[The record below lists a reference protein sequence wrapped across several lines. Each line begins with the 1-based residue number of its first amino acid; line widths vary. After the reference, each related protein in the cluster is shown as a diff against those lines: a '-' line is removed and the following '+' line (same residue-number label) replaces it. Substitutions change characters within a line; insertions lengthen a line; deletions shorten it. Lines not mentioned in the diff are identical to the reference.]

1 MTLKQ
6 KQAAAPQFNLAK
18 YLAGHHHP
26 MAVDNISTLAVSLIA
41 CAAALAAFV
50 WQLLRR
56 KNKKSNQPQASVMRR
71 NDAGHPLPNEH
82 PAEGAVKKPKDVYDF
97 DSVGVKR
104 PTMLAVTTK
113 QEEPSA
119 SELFIQ
125 RAFKIDRGFWREIE
139 VSQNQMRGLDCLF
152 AEANKLAWVP
162 GSAFERHIY
171 SVSFAPALEAALQEG
186 IFRTDCSAGVVTHVS
201 AIDETGEALGDPMKM
216 SLAASKLG
224 LVAALWSAFNPKG
237 MPHELRAE
245 LDKENAEVAKRLSDL
260 PQHVAYETVASW
272 TMRYASL
279 SAVVAAVKSG
289 VTAEQVPEYLKEIDS
304 ISKDMHEQADRIDE
318 AIEQRA
324 ANVFNLEDAD
334 DALIHAIAYMYV
346 RDLTVRFMRICSL
359 LRVSIGDSFEEEVRC
374 ANAVAGDVN
383 QFTDVRSLIA
393 AAQKVA
399 HDKLD
404 PSRMRTA
411 GEHEIS
417 RATAISKHAQELT
430 EIHDG
435 FLADLQKEARKV
447 QDDIDQALLRQA
459 RLHRYAVRVSDEGLV
474 EKFFVLNA

>member
-1 MTLKQ
+1 MQQELSGV
-6 KQAAAPQFNLAK
+6 FL
-18 YLAGHHHP
+18 LL
-26 MAVDNISTLAVSLIA
+26 MVV
-41 CAAALAAFV
+41 ALVALGFI
-50 WQLLRR
+50 LRR
-56 KNKKSNQPQASVMRR
+56 LSKEGGGKSTAKTKHIQSGRPV
-71 NDAGHPLPNEH
+71 PNEN
-82 PAEGAVKKPKDVYDF
+82 PARGAVKKPPEVQEF
-97 DSVGVKR
+97 DAVNVHR
-104 PTMLAVTTK
+104 PTMLALTTVR
-113 QEEPSA
+113 ENAVSPEV
-119 SELFIQ
+119 FIQ
-125 RAFKIDRGFWREIE
+125 RAFKIDREHWMEIE
-139 VSQNQMRGLDCLF
+139 STEETRRKLDVLF
-152 AEANKLAWVP
+152 AHVC
-162 GSAFERHIY
+162 HIY
-171 SVSFAPALEAALQEG
+171 SVSFAPAHEAALQEG

>member
-1 MTLKQ
+1 M
-6 KQAAAPQFNLAK
+6 
-18 YLAGHHHP
+18 
-26 MAVDNISTLAVSLIA
+26 VV
-41 CAAALAAFV
+41 ALVVLGFV
-50 WQLLRR
+50 LRR
-56 KNKKSNQPQASVMRR
+56 LSKEGGGKPTAKTKHIQSGRPV
-71 NDAGHPLPNEH
+71 PNEN
-82 PAEGAVKKPKDVYDF
+82 PARGAVKKPQEVQEF
-97 DSVGVKR
+97 DAVNVRR
-104 PTMLAVTTK
+104 PTMLALTTVR
-113 QEEPSA
+113 EDAVSPEV
-119 SELFIQ
+119 FIQ
-125 RAFKIDRGFWREIE
+125 RAFKIDREHWMEIE
-139 VSQNQMRGLDCLF
+139 STDETRRSLEALF
-152 AEANKLAWVP
+152 SHVCQLAWVP

-171 SVSFAPALEAALQEG
+171 SVSFAPALEAALKEG
-186 IFRTDCSAGVVTHVS
+186 IFRNDKSAGVVTHVT
-201 AIDETGEALGDPMKM
+201 AIDETGEVLGNPMKM
-216 SLAASKLG
+216 SLEGSKLG
-224 LVAALWSAFNPKG
+224 LVAALWAAFNPKG

-245 LDKENAEVAKRLSDL
+245 LEKENAEVAKRLADL

-289 VTAEQVPEYLKEIDS
+289 VEADRVSEYLAEIDE

-318 AIEQRA
+318 AIEKRA
-324 ANVFNLEDAD
+324 GSVVNLEDAD
-334 DALIHAIAYMYV
+334 DALVHAIAYMYV

-404 PSRMRTA
+404 PSHMRTA
-411 GEHEIS
+411 GDHEIS
-417 RATAISKHAQELT
+417 RAAAIAKHAQELT

-435 FLADLQKEARKV
+435 FLADLQKQARKV
-447 QDDIDQALLRQA
+447 QDNIDQALLRQA
-459 RLHRYAVRVSDEGLV
+459 RLHRYAVRVSDEGMV

>member
-1 MTLKQ
+1 MQQELSGV
-6 KQAAAPQFNLAK
+6 FL
-18 YLAGHHHP
+18 LL
-26 MAVDNISTLAVSLIA
+26 MVV
-41 CAAALAAFV
+41 ALVVLGFV
-50 WQLLRR
+50 LRR
-56 KNKKSNQPQASVMRR
+56 LSKEGGGKPTAKTKHIQSGRPV
-71 NDAGHPLPNEH
+71 PNEN
-82 PAEGAVKKPKDVYDF
+82 PARGAVKKPQEVQEF
-97 DSVGVKR
+97 DAVNVRR
-104 PTMLAVTTK
+104 PTMLALTTVR
-113 QEEPSA
+113 EDAVSPEV
-119 SELFIQ
+119 FIQ
-125 RAFKIDRGFWREIE
+125 RAFKIDREHWMEIE
-139 VSQNQMRGLDCLF
+139 STDETRRNLEALF
-152 AEANKLAWVP
+152 SHVCQLAWVP

-171 SVSFAPALEAALQEG
+171 SVSFAPALEAALKEG
-186 IFRTDCSAGVVTHVS
+186 IFRNDKSAGVVTHVT
-201 AIDETGEALGDPMKM
+201 AIDETGEVLGNPMKM
-216 SLAASKLG
+216 SLAGSKLG
-224 LVAALWSAFNPKG
+224 LVAALWAAFNPKG

-245 LDKENAEVAKRLSDL
+245 LEKENAEVAKRLADL

-279 SAVVAAVKSG
+279 SAVVAVVNSG
-289 VTAEQVPEYLKEIDS
+289 VEADRVSEYLAEIDE

-318 AIEQRA
+318 AIEKRA
-324 ANVFNLEDAD
+324 GSVVNLEDAD
-334 DALIHAIAYMYV
+334 DALVHAIAYMYV

-404 PSRMRTA
+404 PSHMRTA

-417 RATAISKHAQELT
+417 RAAAIAKHAQELT

-435 FLADLQKEARKV
+435 FLTDLQKQARKV

-459 RLHRYAVRVSDEGLV
+459 RLHRYAVRVSDEGMV

>member
-1 MTLKQ
+1 M
-6 KQAAAPQFNLAK
+6 
-18 YLAGHHHP
+18 
-26 MAVDNISTLAVSLIA
+26 VV
-41 CAAALAAFV
+41 ALVVLGFV
-50 WQLLRR
+50 LRR
-56 KNKKSNQPQASVMRR
+56 LSKEGGGKPTAKTKHIQSGRPV
-71 NDAGHPLPNEH
+71 PNEN
-82 PAEGAVKKPKDVYDF
+82 PARGAVKKPQEVQEF
-97 DSVGVKR
+97 DAVNVRR
-104 PTMLAVTTK
+104 PTMLALTTVR
-113 QEEPSA
+113 EDAVSPEV
-119 SELFIQ
+119 FIQ
-125 RAFKIDRGFWREIE
+125 RAFKIDREHWMEIE
-139 VSQNQMRGLDCLF
+139 STDETRRSLEALF
-152 AEANKLAWVP
+152 SHVCQLAWVP

-171 SVSFAPALEAALQEG
+171 SVSFAPALEAALKEG
-186 IFRTDCSAGVVTHVS
+186 IFRNDKSAGVVTHVT
-201 AIDETGEALGDPMKM
+201 AIDETGEVLGNPMKM
-216 SLAASKLG
+216 SLEGSKLG
-224 LVAALWSAFNPKG
+224 LVAALWAAFNPKG

-245 LDKENAEVAKRLSDL
+245 LEKENAEVAKRLADL

-289 VTAEQVPEYLKEIDS
+289 VEADRVSEYLAEIDE

-318 AIEQRA
+318 AIEKRA
-324 ANVFNLEDAD
+324 GSVVNLEDAD
-334 DALIHAIAYMYV
+334 DALVHAIAYMYV

-404 PSRMRTA
+404 PSHMRTA
-411 GEHEIS
+411 GDHEIS
-417 RATAISKHAQELT
+417 RAAAVAKHAQELT

-435 FLADLQKEARKV
+435 FLADLQKQARKV

-459 RLHRYAVRVSDEGLV
+459 RLHRYAVRVSDEGMV

>member
-1 MTLKQ
+1 MQQELSGV
-6 KQAAAPQFNLAK
+6 FL
-18 YLAGHHHP
+18 LL
-26 MAVDNISTLAVSLIA
+26 MVV
-41 CAAALAAFV
+41 ALVALGFI
-50 WQLLRR
+50 LRR
-56 KNKKSNQPQASVMRR
+56 LSKEGGGKSTAKTKHIQSGRPV
-71 NDAGHPLPNEH
+71 PNEN
-82 PAEGAVKKPKDVYDF
+82 PARGAVKKPPEVQEF
-97 DSVGVKR
+97 DAVNVHR
-104 PTMLAVTTK
+104 PTMLALTTVR
-113 QEEPSA
+113 ENAVSPEV
-119 SELFIQ
+119 FIQ
-125 RAFKIDRGFWREIE
+125 RAFKIDREHWMEIE
-139 VSQNQMRGLDCLF
+139 STEETRRKLDVLF
-152 AEANKLAWVP
+152 AHVCQLAWVP

-435 FLADLQKEARKV
+435 LLADLQKEARKV

>member
-1 MTLKQ
+1 MQQELSGV
-6 KQAAAPQFNLAK
+6 FL
-18 YLAGHHHP
+18 LL
-26 MAVDNISTLAVSLIA
+26 MVV
-41 CAAALAAFV
+41 ALVVLGFV
-50 WQLLRR
+50 LRR
-56 KNKKSNQPQASVMRR
+56 LSKEGGGKPTAKTKHIQSGRPV
-71 NDAGHPLPNEH
+71 PNEN
-82 PAEGAVKKPKDVYDF
+82 PARGAVKKPQEVQEF
-97 DSVGVKR
+97 DAVNVRR
-104 PTMLAVTTK
+104 PTMLALTTVR
-113 QEEPSA
+113 EDAVSPEV
-119 SELFIQ
+119 FIQ
-125 RAFKIDRGFWREIE
+125 RAFKIDREHWMEIE
-139 VSQNQMRGLDCLF
+139 STDETRRSLEALF
-152 AEANKLAWVP
+152 SHVCQLAWVP

-171 SVSFAPALEAALQEG
+171 SVSFAPALEAALKEG
-186 IFRTDCSAGVVTHVS
+186 IFRNDKSAGVVTHVT
-201 AIDETGEALGDPMKM
+201 AIDETGEVLGNPMKM
-216 SLAASKLG
+216 SLAGSKLG
-224 LVAALWSAFNPKG
+224 LVAALWAAFNPKG

-245 LDKENAEVAKRLSDL
+245 LEKENAEVAKRLADL

-289 VTAEQVPEYLKEIDS
+289 VEADRVSEYLAEIDE

-318 AIEQRA
+318 AIEKRA
-324 ANVFNLEDAD
+324 GSVVNLEDAD
-334 DALIHAIAYMYV
+334 DALVHAIAYMYV

-404 PSRMRTA
+404 PSHMRTA
-411 GEHEIS
+411 GDHEIS
-417 RATAISKHAQELT
+417 RAAAIAKHAQELT

-435 FLADLQKEARKV
+435 FLADLRKQARKV
-447 QDDIDQALLRQA
+447 QDNIDQALLRQA
-459 RLHRYAVRVSDEGLV
+459 RLHRYAVRVSDEGMV

>member
-1 MTLKQ
+1 M
-6 KQAAAPQFNLAK
+6 
-18 YLAGHHHP
+18 
-26 MAVDNISTLAVSLIA
+26 VV
-41 CAAALAAFV
+41 ALVVLGFV
-50 WQLLRR
+50 LRR
-56 KNKKSNQPQASVMRR
+56 LSKEGGGKPTAKTKHIQSGRPV
-71 NDAGHPLPNEH
+71 PNEN
-82 PAEGAVKKPKDVYDF
+82 PARGAVKKPQEVQEF
-97 DSVGVKR
+97 DAVNVRR
-104 PTMLAVTTK
+104 PTMLALTTVR
-113 QEEPSA
+113 EDAVSPEV
-119 SELFIQ
+119 FIQ
-125 RAFKIDRGFWREIE
+125 RAFKIDREHWMEIE
-139 VSQNQMRGLDCLF
+139 STDETRRSLEALF
-152 AEANKLAWVP
+152 SHVCQLAWVP

-171 SVSFAPALEAALQEG
+171 SVSFAPALEAALKEG
-186 IFRTDCSAGVVTHVS
+186 IFRNDKSAGVVTHVT
-201 AIDETGEALGDPMKM
+201 AIDETGEVLGNPMKM
-216 SLAASKLG
+216 SLAGSKLG
-224 LVAALWSAFNPKG
+224 LVAALWAAFNPKG

-245 LDKENAEVAKRLSDL
+245 LEKENAEVAKRLADL

-289 VTAEQVPEYLKEIDS
+289 VEADRVSEYLAEIDD
-304 ISKDMHEQADRIDE
+304 KDMHEQADRIDE
-318 AIEQRA
+318 AIEKRA
-324 ANVFNLEDAD
+324 GSVVNLEDAD
-334 DALIHAIAYMYV
+334 DALVHAIAYMYV

-404 PSRMRTA
+404 PSHMRTA

-417 RATAISKHAQELT
+417 RAAAIAKHAQELT

-435 FLADLQKEARKV
+435 FLADLQKQARKV

-459 RLHRYAVRVSDEGLV
+459 RLHRYAVRVSDEGMV

>member
-1 MTLKQ
+1 M
-6 KQAAAPQFNLAK
+6 
-18 YLAGHHHP
+18 
-26 MAVDNISTLAVSLIA
+26 VV
-41 CAAALAAFV
+41 ALVVLGFV
-50 WQLLRR
+50 LRR
-56 KNKKSNQPQASVMRR
+56 LSKEGGGKPTAKTKHIQSGRPV
-71 NDAGHPLPNEH
+71 PNEN
-82 PAEGAVKKPKDVYDF
+82 PARGAVKKPQEVQEF
-97 DSVGVKR
+97 DAVNVRR
-104 PTMLAVTTK
+104 PTMLALTTVR
-113 QEEPSA
+113 EDAVSPEV
-119 SELFIQ
+119 FIQ
-125 RAFKIDRGFWREIE
+125 RSFKIDREHWMEIE
-139 VSQNQMRGLDCLF
+139 STDETRRSLEALF
-152 AEANKLAWVP
+152 SHVCQLAWVP

-171 SVSFAPALEAALQEG
+171 SVSFAPALEAALKEG
-186 IFRTDCSAGVVTHVS
+186 IFRNDKSAGVVTHVT
-201 AIDETGEALGDPMKM
+201 AIDETGEVLGNPMKM
-216 SLAASKLG
+216 SLAGSKLG
-224 LVAALWSAFNPKG
+224 LVAALWAAFNPKG

-245 LDKENAEVAKRLSDL
+245 LEKENAEVAKRLADL

-289 VTAEQVPEYLKEIDS
+289 VEADRVSEYLAEIDE

-318 AIEQRA
+318 AIEKRA
-324 ANVFNLEDAD
+324 GSVVNLEDAD
-334 DALIHAIAYMYV
+334 DALVHAIAYMYV

-404 PSRMRTA
+404 PSHMRTA
-411 GEHEIS
+411 GDHEIS
-417 RATAISKHAQELT
+417 RAAAIAKHAQELT

-435 FLADLQKEARKV
+435 FLADLQKQARKV
-447 QDDIDQALLRQA
+447 QDNIDQALLRQA
-459 RLHRYAVRVSDEGLV
+459 RLHRYAVRVSDEGMV

>member
-1 MTLKQ
+1 M
-6 KQAAAPQFNLAK
+6 
-18 YLAGHHHP
+18 
-26 MAVDNISTLAVSLIA
+26 VV
-41 CAAALAAFV
+41 ALVVLGFV
-50 WQLLRR
+50 LRR
-56 KNKKSNQPQASVMRR
+56 LSKEGGGKPTAKTKHIQSGRPV
-71 NDAGHPLPNEH
+71 PNEN
-82 PAEGAVKKPKDVYDF
+82 PARGAVKKPQEVQEF
-97 DSVGVKR
+97 DAVNVRR
-104 PTMLAVTTK
+104 PTMLALTTVR
-113 QEEPSA
+113 EDAVSPEV
-119 SELFIQ
+119 FIQ
-125 RAFKIDRGFWREIE
+125 RAFKIDREHWMEIE
-139 VSQNQMRGLDCLF
+139 STDETRRNLEALF
-152 AEANKLAWVP
+152 NHVCQLAWVP

-171 SVSFAPALEAALQEG
+171 SVSFAPTLEAALKEG
-186 IFRTDCSAGVVTHVS
+186 IFRNDKSAGVVTHVT
-201 AIDETGEALGDPMKM
+201 AIDETGEVLGNPMKM
-216 SLAASKLG
+216 SLAGSKLG
-224 LVAALWSAFNPKG
+224 LVAALWAAFNPKG

-245 LDKENAEVAKRLSDL
+245 LEKENAEVAKRLADL

-289 VTAEQVPEYLKEIDS
+289 VEADRVSEYLAEIDE
-304 ISKDMHEQADRIDE
+304 ISKDMHEQADRIDD
-318 AIEQRA
+318 AIEKRA
-324 ANVFNLEDAD
+324 GSVVNLEDAD
-334 DALIHAIAYMYV
+334 DALVHAIAYMYV

-404 PSRMRTA
+404 PSHMRTA

-417 RATAISKHAQELT
+417 RAAAIAKHAQELT
-430 EIHDG
+430 EIHDR
-435 FLADLQKEARKV
+435 FLADLQKQARKV

-459 RLHRYAVRVSDEGLV
+459 RLHRYAVRVSDEGMV

>member
-1 MTLKQ
+1 M
-6 KQAAAPQFNLAK
+6 
-18 YLAGHHHP
+18 
-26 MAVDNISTLAVSLIA
+26 
-41 CAAALAAFV
+41 
-50 WQLLRR
+50 
-56 KNKKSNQPQASVMRR
+56 
-71 NDAGHPLPNEH
+71 
-82 PAEGAVKKPKDVYDF
+82 KKPQEVQEF
-97 DSVGVKR
+97 DAVNVRR
-104 PTMLAVTTK
+104 PTMLALTTVR
-113 QEEPSA
+113 EDAVSPEV
-119 SELFIQ
+119 FIQ
-125 RAFKIDRGFWREIE
+125 RAFKIDREHWMEIE
-139 VSQNQMRGLDCLF
+139 STDEKRRNLEALF
-152 AEANKLAWVP
+152 SHVCQLAWVP

-171 SVSFAPALEAALQEG
+171 SVSFAPALEAALKEG
-186 IFRTDCSAGVVTHVS
+186 IFRNDKSAGVVTHVT
-201 AIDETGEALGDPMKM
+201 AIDETGEVLGNPMKM
-216 SLAASKLG
+216 SLAGSKLG
-224 LVAALWSAFNPKG
+224 LVAALWAAFNPKG
-237 MPHELRAE
+237 MPHELRAQLE
-245 LDKENAEVAKRLSDL
+245 KENAEVAKRLADL
-260 PQHVAYETVASW
+260 PQHVAYETIASW

-289 VTAEQVPEYLKEIDS
+289 VEADRVSEYLAEIDE

-318 AIEQRA
+318 AIEKRA
-324 ANVFNLEDAD
+324 GSVVNLEDAD
-334 DALIHAIAYMYV
+334 DALVHAIAYMYV

-404 PSRMRTA
+404 PSHMRTA

-417 RATAISKHAQELT
+417 RAAAIAKHAQELT

-435 FLADLQKEARKV
+435 FLADLQKQARKV

-459 RLHRYAVRVSDEGLV
+459 RLHRYAVRVSDEGMV

>member
-1 MTLKQ
+1 MQQELSGV
-6 KQAAAPQFNLAK
+6 FL
-18 YLAGHHHP
+18 LL
-26 MAVDNISTLAVSLIA
+26 MVV
-41 CAAALAAFV
+41 ALVVLGFV
-50 WQLLRR
+50 LRR
-56 KNKKSNQPQASVMRR
+56 LSKEGGGKPTAKTKHIQSGRPV
-71 NDAGHPLPNEH
+71 PNEN
-82 PAEGAVKKPKDVYDF
+82 PARGAVKKPQEVQEF
-97 DSVGVKR
+97 DAVNVRR
-104 PTMLAVTTK
+104 PTMLALTTVR
-113 QEEPSA
+113 EDAVSPEV
-119 SELFIQ
+119 FIQ
-125 RAFKIDRGFWREIE
+125 RAFKIDREHWMEIE
-139 VSQNQMRGLDCLF
+139 STDETRRNLEALF
-152 AEANKLAWVP
+152 SHVCQLAWVP

-171 SVSFAPALEAALQEG
+171 SVSFAPALEAALKEG
-186 IFRTDCSAGVVTHVS
+186 IFRNDKSAGVVTHVT
-201 AIDETGEALGDPMKM
+201 AIDETGEVLGNPMKM
-216 SLAASKLG
+216 SLAGSKLG
-224 LVAALWSAFNPKG
+224 LVAALWAAFNPKG

-245 LDKENAEVAKRLSDL
+245 LEKENAEVAKRLADL

-289 VTAEQVPEYLKEIDS
+289 VEADRVSEYLAEIDE

-318 AIEQRA
+318 AIEKRA
-324 ANVFNLEDAD
+324 GSVVNLEDAD
-334 DALIHAIAYMYV
+334 DALVHAIAYMYV

-404 PSRMRTA
+404 PSHMRTA

-417 RATAISKHAQELT
+417 RAAAIAKHAQELT

-435 FLADLQKEARKV
+435 LLADLQKQARKV

-459 RLHRYAVRVSDEGLV
+459 RLHRYAVRVSDEGMV

>member
-1 MTLKQ
+1 M
-6 KQAAAPQFNLAK
+6 
-18 YLAGHHHP
+18 
-26 MAVDNISTLAVSLIA
+26 VV
-41 CAAALAAFV
+41 ALVVLGFV
-50 WQLLRR
+50 LRR
-56 KNKKSNQPQASVMRR
+56 LSKEGGGKPTAKTKHIQSGRPV
-71 NDAGHPLPNEH
+71 PNEN
-82 PAEGAVKKPKDVYDF
+82 PARGAVKKPQEVQEF
-97 DSVGVKR
+97 DAVNVRR
-104 PTMLAVTTK
+104 PTMLALTTVR
-113 QEEPSA
+113 EDAVSPEV
-119 SELFIQ
+119 FIQ
-125 RAFKIDRGFWREIE
+125 RAFKIDREHWMEIE
-139 VSQNQMRGLDCLF
+139 STDETRRNLEALF
-152 AEANKLAWVP
+152 SHVCQLAWVP

-171 SVSFAPALEAALQEG
+171 SVSFAPALEAALKEG
-186 IFRTDCSAGVVTHVS
+186 IFRNDKSAGVVTHVT
-201 AIDETGEALGDPMKM
+201 AIDETGEVLGNPMKM
-216 SLAASKLG
+216 SLAGSKLG
-224 LVAALWSAFNPKG
+224 LVAALWAAFNPKG

-245 LDKENAEVAKRLSDL
+245 LEKENAEVAKRLADL

-289 VTAEQVPEYLKEIDS
+289 VEADRVSEYLAEIDE

-318 AIEQRA
+318 AIEKRA
-324 ANVFNLEDAD
+324 GSVVNLEDAD
-334 DALIHAIAYMYV
+334 DALVHAIAYMYV

-404 PSRMRTA
+404 PSHMRTA

-417 RATAISKHAQELT
+417 RAAAIAKHAQELT
-430 EIHDG
+430 EIHGG
-435 FLADLQKEARKV
+435 FLADLQKQARKV

-459 RLHRYAVRVSDEGLV
+459 RLHRYAVRVSDEGMV

>member
-1 MTLKQ
+1 MQQELSGV
-6 KQAAAPQFNLAK
+6 FL
-18 YLAGHHHP
+18 LL
-26 MAVDNISTLAVSLIA
+26 MVV
-41 CAAALAAFV
+41 ALVALGFI
-50 WQLLRR
+50 LRR
-56 KNKKSNQPQASVMRR
+56 LSKEGGGKSTAKTKHIQSGRPV
-71 NDAGHPLPNEH
+71 PNEN
-82 PAEGAVKKPKDVYDF
+82 PARGAVKKPPEVQEF
-97 DSVGVKR
+97 DAVNVHR
-104 PTMLAVTTK
+104 PTMLALTTVR
-113 QEEPSA
+113 ENAVSPEV
-119 SELFIQ
+119 FIQ
-125 RAFKIDRGFWREIE
+125 RAFKIDREHWMEIE
-139 VSQNQMRGLDCLF
+139 STEETRRKLDVLF
-152 AEANKLAWVP
+152 AHVCQLAWVP

-289 VTAEQVPEYLKEIDS
+289 VTAEQAPEYLNEIDL

-324 ANVFNLEDAD
+324 AKVFNLEDAD

-383 QFTDVRSLIA
+383 QFTDVRALIA

-404 PSRMRTA
+404 PSRMRTE

-435 FLADLQKEARKV
+435 FLVDLQKEARKV

-459 RLHRYAVRVSDEGLV
+459 RLHRYAVRVNDEGLV

>member
-1 MTLKQ
+1 M
-6 KQAAAPQFNLAK
+6 
-18 YLAGHHHP
+18 
-26 MAVDNISTLAVSLIA
+26 
-41 CAAALAAFV
+41 
-50 WQLLRR
+50 
-56 KNKKSNQPQASVMRR
+56 
-71 NDAGHPLPNEH
+71 PNEN
-82 PAEGAVKKPKDVYDF
+82 PARGAVKKPQEVQEF
-97 DSVGVKR
+97 DAINVRR
-104 PTMLAVTTK
+104 PTMLALTTVR
-113 QEEPSA
+113 EDAVSPEV
-119 SELFIQ
+119 FIQ
-125 RAFKIDRGFWREIE
+125 RAFKIDREHWMEIE
-139 VSQNQMRGLDCLF
+139 STDETRRNLEALF
-152 AEANKLAWVP
+152 SHVCQLAWVP

-171 SVSFAPALEAALQEG
+171 SVSFAPALEAALKEG
-186 IFRTDCSAGVVTHVS
+186 IFRNDKSAGVVTHVT
-201 AIDETGEALGDPMKM
+201 AIDETGEVLGNPMKM
-216 SLAASKLG
+216 SLAGSKLG
-224 LVAALWSAFNPKG
+224 LVAALWAAFNPKG

-245 LDKENAEVAKRLSDL
+245 LEKENAEVAKRLADL

-289 VTAEQVPEYLKEIDS
+289 VEADRVSEYLAEIDE
-304 ISKDMHEQADRIDE
+304 ISKDIHEQADRIDE
-318 AIEQRA
+318 AIEKRA
-324 ANVFNLEDAD
+324 GSVVNLEDAD
-334 DALIHAIAYMYV
+334 DALVHAIAYMYV

-399 HDKLD
+399 HDKLN
-404 PSRMRTA
+404 PSHMRTA

-417 RATAISKHAQELT
+417 RAAAIAKHAQELT

-435 FLADLQKEARKV
+435 FLADLQKQARKV

-459 RLHRYAVRVSDEGLV
+459 RLHRYAVRVSDEGMV

>member
-1 MTLKQ
+1 M
-6 KQAAAPQFNLAK
+6 
-18 YLAGHHHP
+18 
-26 MAVDNISTLAVSLIA
+26 VV
-41 CAAALAAFV
+41 ALVVLGFV
-50 WQLLRR
+50 LRR
-56 KNKKSNQPQASVMRR
+56 LSKEGGGKPTAKTKHIQSGRPV
-71 NDAGHPLPNEH
+71 PNEN
-82 PAEGAVKKPKDVYDF
+82 PARGAVKKPQEVQEF
-97 DSVGVKR
+97 DAVNVRR
-104 PTMLAVTTK
+104 PTMLALTTVR
-113 QEEPSA
+113 EDAVSPEV
-119 SELFIQ
+119 FIQ
-125 RAFKIDRGFWREIE
+125 RAFKIDREHWMEIE
-139 VSQNQMRGLDCLF
+139 STDETRRNLEALF
-152 AEANKLAWVP
+152 SHVCQLAWVP

-171 SVSFAPALEAALQEG
+171 SVSFAPALEAALKEG
-186 IFRTDCSAGVVTHVS
+186 IFRNDKSAGVVTHVT
-201 AIDETGEALGDPMKM
+201 AIDETGEVLGNPMKM
-216 SLAASKLG
+216 SLAGSKLG
-224 LVAALWSAFNPKG
+224 LVAALWAAFNPKG

-245 LDKENAEVAKRLSDL
+245 LEKENAEVAKRLADL

-289 VTAEQVPEYLKEIDS
+289 VEADRVSEYLAEIDE

-318 AIEQRA
+318 AIEKRA
-324 ANVFNLEDAD
+324 GSVVNLEDAD
-334 DALIHAIAYMYV
+334 DALVHAIAYMYV

-404 PSRMRTA
+404 PSHMRTA

-417 RATAISKHAQELT
+417 RAAAIAKHAQELT

-435 FLADLQKEARKV
+435 LLADLQKQARKV

-459 RLHRYAVRVSDEGLV
+459 RLHRYAVRVSDEGMV
-474 EKFFVLNA
+474 EEFFVLNA

>member
-1 MTLKQ
+1 MQQELSGV
-6 KQAAAPQFNLAK
+6 FL
-18 YLAGHHHP
+18 LL
-26 MAVDNISTLAVSLIA
+26 MVV
-41 CAAALAAFV
+41 ALVALGFI
-50 WQLLRR
+50 LRR
-56 KNKKSNQPQASVMRR
+56 LSKEGGGKSTAKTKHIQSGRPV
-71 NDAGHPLPNEH
+71 PNEN
-82 PAEGAVKKPKDVYDF
+82 PARGAVKKPPEVQEF
-97 DSVGVKR
+97 DAVNVHR
-104 PTMLAVTTK
+104 PTMLALTTVR
-113 QEEPSA
+113 ENAVSPEV
-119 SELFIQ
+119 FIQ
-125 RAFKIDRGFWREIE
+125 RAFKIDREHWMEIE
-139 VSQNQMRGLDCLF
+139 STEETRRKLDVLF
-152 AEANKLAWVP
+152 AHVCQLAWVP

-186 IFRTDCSAGVVTHVS
+186 IFRTDCSAGAVTHVS

-289 VTAEQVPEYLKEIDS
+289 VTAEQVPEYLNEIDL

-324 ANVFNLEDAD
+324 AKVFNLEDAD

-383 QFTDVRSLIA
+383 QFTDVRALIA

-404 PSRMRTA
+404 PSRMRTE

-435 FLADLQKEARKV
+435 LLADLQKEARKV

>member
-1 MTLKQ
+1 M
-6 KQAAAPQFNLAK
+6 
-18 YLAGHHHP
+18 
-26 MAVDNISTLAVSLIA
+26 VV
-41 CAAALAAFV
+41 ALVVLGFV
-50 WQLLRR
+50 LRR
-56 KNKKSNQPQASVMRR
+56 LSKEGGGKPTAKTKHIQSGRPV
-71 NDAGHPLPNEH
+71 PNEN
-82 PAEGAVKKPKDVYDF
+82 PARGAVKKPQEVQEF
-97 DSVGVKR
+97 DAVNVRR
-104 PTMLAVTTK
+104 PTMLALTTVR
-113 QEEPSA
+113 EDAVSPEV
-119 SELFIQ
+119 FIQ
-125 RAFKIDRGFWREIE
+125 RAFKIDREHWMEIE
-139 VSQNQMRGLDCLF
+139 STDETRRSLEALF
-152 AEANKLAWVP
+152 SHVCQLAWVP

-171 SVSFAPALEAALQEG
+171 SVSFAPALEAALKEG
-186 IFRTDCSAGVVTHVS
+186 IFRNDKSAGVVTHVT
-201 AIDETGEALGDPMKM
+201 AIDETGDVLGNPMKM
-216 SLAASKLG
+216 SLEGSKLG
-224 LVAALWSAFNPKG
+224 LVAALWAAFNPKG

-245 LDKENAEVAKRLSDL
+245 LEKENAEVAKRLADL

-289 VTAEQVPEYLKEIDS
+289 VEADRVSEYLAEIDE
-304 ISKDMHEQADRIDE
+304 ISRDMHEQADRIDE
-318 AIEQRA
+318 AIEKRA
-324 ANVFNLEDAD
+324 GSVVNLEDAD
-334 DALIHAIAYMYV
+334 DALVHAIAYMYV

-404 PSRMRTA
+404 PSHMRTA

-417 RATAISKHAQELT
+417 RAAAIAKHAQELT

-435 FLADLQKEARKV
+435 FLADLQKQARKV

-459 RLHRYAVRVSDEGLV
+459 RLHRYAVRVSDEGMV

>member
-1 MTLKQ
+1 MQQELSGV
-6 KQAAAPQFNLAK
+6 FL
-18 YLAGHHHP
+18 LL
-26 MAVDNISTLAVSLIA
+26 MVV
-41 CAAALAAFV
+41 ALVALGFI
-50 WQLLRR
+50 LRR
-56 KNKKSNQPQASVMRR
+56 LSKEGGGKSTAKTKHIQSGRPV
-71 NDAGHPLPNEH
+71 PNEN
-82 PAEGAVKKPKDVYDF
+82 PARGAVKKPPEVQEF
-97 DSVGVKR
+97 DAVNVHR
-104 PTMLAVTTK
+104 PTMLALTTVR
-113 QEEPSA
+113 ENAVSPEV
-119 SELFIQ
+119 FIQ
-125 RAFKIDRGFWREIE
+125 RAFKIDREHWMEIE
-139 VSQNQMRGLDCLF
+139 STEETRRKLDVLF
-152 AEANKLAWVP
+152 AHVCQLAWVP

-289 VTAEQVPEYLKEIDS
+289 VTAEQVPEYLNEIDL

-324 ANVFNLEDAD
+324 AKVFNLEDAD

-383 QFTDVRSLIA
+383 QFTDVRALIA

-404 PSRMRTA
+404 PSRMRTGRTRNFARYSYFKACA
-411 GEHEIS
+411 GTYRNS
-417 RATAISKHAQELT
+417 RRIPCRSSERGSQGA
-430 EIHDG
+430 G
-435 FLADLQKEARKV
+435 
-447 QDDIDQALLRQA
+447 
-459 RLHRYAVRVSDEGLV
+459 RY
-474 EKFFVLNA
+474 

>member
-1 MTLKQ
+1 MQQELSGV
-6 KQAAAPQFNLAK
+6 FL
-18 YLAGHHHP
+18 LL
-26 MAVDNISTLAVSLIA
+26 MVV
-41 CAAALAAFV
+41 ALVALGFI
-50 WQLLRR
+50 LRR
-56 KNKKSNQPQASVMRR
+56 LSKEGGGKSTAKTKHIQSGRPV
-71 NDAGHPLPNEH
+71 PNEN
-82 PAEGAVKKPKDVYDF
+82 PARGAVKKPPEVQEF
-97 DSVGVKR
+97 DAVNVHR
-104 PTMLAVTTK
+104 PTMLALTTVR
-113 QEEPSA
+113 ENAVSPEV
-119 SELFIQ
+119 FIQ
-125 RAFKIDRGFWREIE
+125 RAFKIDREHWMEIE
-139 VSQNQMRGLDCLF
+139 STEETRRKLDVLF
-152 AEANKLAWVP
+152 AHVCQLAWVP

-289 VTAEQVPEYLKEIDS
+289 VTAEQVPEYLNEIDL

-324 ANVFNLEDAD
+324 AKVFNLEDAD

-359 LRVSIGDSFEEEVRC
+359 LCVSIGDSFEEEVRC

-383 QFTDVRSLIA
+383 QFTDVRALIA

-404 PSRMRTA
+404 PSRMRTE

-435 FLADLQKEARKV
+435 FLVDLQKEARKV

-459 RLHRYAVRVSDEGLV
+459 RLHRYAVRVNDEGLV

>member
-1 MTLKQ
+1 M
-6 KQAAAPQFNLAK
+6 
-18 YLAGHHHP
+18 
-26 MAVDNISTLAVSLIA
+26 VV
-41 CAAALAAFV
+41 ALVVLGFV
-50 WQLLRR
+50 LRR
-56 KNKKSNQPQASVMRR
+56 LSKEGGGKPTAKTKHIQSGRPV
-71 NDAGHPLPNEH
+71 PNEN
-82 PAEGAVKKPKDVYDF
+82 PARGAVKKPQQVQEF
-97 DSVGVKR
+97 DAVNVRR
-104 PTMLAVTTK
+104 PTMLALTTVR
-113 QEEPSA
+113 EDAVSPEV
-119 SELFIQ
+119 FIQ
-125 RAFKIDRGFWREIE
+125 RAFKIDREHWMEIE
-139 VSQNQMRGLDCLF
+139 STDETRRNLEALF
-152 AEANKLAWVP
+152 SHVCQLAWVP

-171 SVSFAPALEAALQEG
+171 SVSFAPALEAALKEG
-186 IFRTDCSAGVVTHVS
+186 IFRNDKSAGVVTHVT
-201 AIDETGEALGDPMKM
+201 AIDETGEVLGNSMKM
-216 SLAASKLG
+216 SLAGSKLG
-224 LVAALWSAFNPKG
+224 LVAALWAAFNPKG

-245 LDKENAEVAKRLSDL
+245 LEKENAEVAKRLADL

-289 VTAEQVPEYLKEIDS
+289 VEADRVSEYLAEIDE

-318 AIEQRA
+318 AIEKRA
-324 ANVFNLEDAD
+324 GSVVNLEDAD
-334 DALIHAIAYMYV
+334 DALVHAIAYMYV

-404 PSRMRTA
+404 PSHMRTA

-417 RATAISKHAQELT
+417 RAAALAKHAQELT

-435 FLADLQKEARKV
+435 FLADLQKQARKV

-459 RLHRYAVRVSDEGLV
+459 RLHRYAVRVSDEGMV

>member
-1 MTLKQ
+1 M
-6 KQAAAPQFNLAK
+6 
-18 YLAGHHHP
+18 
-26 MAVDNISTLAVSLIA
+26 VV
-41 CAAALAAFV
+41 ALVVLGFV
-50 WQLLRR
+50 LRR
-56 KNKKSNQPQASVMRR
+56 LSKEGGGKPTAKTKHIQSGRPV
-71 NDAGHPLPNEH
+71 PNEN
-82 PAEGAVKKPKDVYDF
+82 PARGAVKKPQEVQEF
-97 DSVGVKR
+97 DAVNVRR
-104 PTMLAVTTK
+104 PTMLALTTVR
-113 QEEPSA
+113 EDAVSPEV
-119 SELFIQ
+119 FIQ
-125 RAFKIDRGFWREIE
+125 RSFKIDREHWMEIE
-139 VSQNQMRGLDCLF
+139 STDETRRSLEALF
-152 AEANKLAWVP
+152 SHVCQLAWVP

-171 SVSFAPALEAALQEG
+171 SVSFAPALEAALKEG
-186 IFRTDCSAGVVTHVS
+186 IFRNDKSAGVVTHVT
-201 AIDETGEALGDPMKM
+201 AIDETGEVLGNPMKM
-216 SLAASKLG
+216 SLAGSKLG
-224 LVAALWSAFNPKG
+224 LVAALWAAFNPKG

-245 LDKENAEVAKRLSDL
+245 LEKENAEVAKRLADL

-289 VTAEQVPEYLKEIDS
+289 VEADRVSEYLAEIDE

-318 AIEQRA
+318 AIEKRA
-324 ANVFNLEDAD
+324 GSVVNLEDAD
-334 DALIHAIAYMYV
+334 DALVHAIAYMYV

-383 QFTDVRSLIA
+383 QFTYVRSLIA

-404 PSRMRTA
+404 PSHMRTA
-411 GEHEIS
+411 GDHEIS
-417 RATAISKHAQELT
+417 RAAAIAKHAQELT

-435 FLADLQKEARKV
+435 FLADLQKQARKV

-459 RLHRYAVRVSDEGLV
+459 RLHRYAVRVSDEGMV

>member
-1 MTLKQ
+1 M
-6 KQAAAPQFNLAK
+6 
-18 YLAGHHHP
+18 
-26 MAVDNISTLAVSLIA
+26 VV
-41 CAAALAAFV
+41 ALVVLGFV
-50 WQLLRR
+50 LRR
-56 KNKKSNQPQASVMRR
+56 LSKEGGGKPTAKTKHIQSGRPV
-71 NDAGHPLPNEH
+71 PNEN
-82 PAEGAVKKPKDVYDF
+82 PARGAVKKPQEVQEF
-97 DSVGVKR
+97 DAVNVRR
-104 PTMLAVTTK
+104 PTMLALTTVR
-113 QEEPSA
+113 EDAVSPEV
-119 SELFIQ
+119 FIQ
-125 RAFKIDRGFWREIE
+125 RAFKIDREHWMEIE
-139 VSQNQMRGLDCLF
+139 STDETRRSLEALF
-152 AEANKLAWVP
+152 SHVCQLAWVP

-171 SVSFAPALEAALQEG
+171 SVSFAPALEAALKEG
-186 IFRTDCSAGVVTHVS
+186 IFRNDKSAGVVTHVT
-201 AIDETGEALGDPMKM
+201 AIDETGEVLGNPMKM
-216 SLAASKLG
+216 SLAGSKLG
-224 LVAALWSAFNPKG
+224 LVAALWAAFNPKG

-245 LDKENAEVAKRLSDL
+245 LEKENAEVAKRLADL

-289 VTAEQVPEYLKEIDS
+289 VEADRVSEYLAEIDE

-318 AIEQRA
+318 AIEKRA
-324 ANVFNLEDAD
+324 GSVVNLEDAD
-334 DALIHAIAYMYV
+334 DALVHAIAYMYV

-404 PSRMRTA
+404 PSHMRTA
-411 GEHEIS
+411 GDHEIS
-417 RATAISKHAQELT
+417 RAAAIAKHAQELT

-435 FLADLQKEARKV
+435 FLADLRKQARKV
-447 QDDIDQALLRQA
+447 QDNIDQALLRQA
-459 RLHRYAVRVSDEGLV
+459 RLHRYAVRVSDEGMV

>member
-1 MTLKQ
+1 M
-6 KQAAAPQFNLAK
+6 
-18 YLAGHHHP
+18 
-26 MAVDNISTLAVSLIA
+26 VV
-41 CAAALAAFV
+41 ALVVLGFV
-50 WQLLRR
+50 LRR
-56 KNKKSNQPQASVMRR
+56 LSKEGGGKPTAKTKHIQSGRPV
-71 NDAGHPLPNEH
+71 PNEN
-82 PAEGAVKKPKDVYDF
+82 PARGAVKKPQEVQEF
-97 DSVGVKR
+97 DAVNVRR
-104 PTMLAVTTK
+104 PTMLALTTVR
-113 QEEPSA
+113 EDAVSPEV
-119 SELFIQ
+119 FIQ
-125 RAFKIDRGFWREIE
+125 RAFKIDREHWMEIE
-139 VSQNQMRGLDCLF
+139 STDETRRSLEALF
-152 AEANKLAWVP
+152 SHVCQLAWVP

-171 SVSFAPALEAALQEG
+171 SVSFAPALEAALKEG
-186 IFRTDCSAGVVTHVS
+186 IFRNDKSAGVVTHVT
-201 AIDETGEALGDPMKM
+201 AIDETGEVLGNPMKM
-216 SLAASKLG
+216 SLEGSKLG
-224 LVAALWSAFNPKG
+224 LVAALWAAFNPKG

-245 LDKENAEVAKRLSDL
+245 LEKENAEVAKRLADL

-289 VTAEQVPEYLKEIDS
+289 VEADRVSEYLAEIDE

-318 AIEQRA
+318 AIEKRA
-324 ANVFNLEDAD
+324 GSVVNLEDAD
-334 DALIHAIAYMYV
+334 DALVHAIAYMYV

-359 LRVSIGDSFEEEVRC
+359 LRVSIGDSFEVEVRC

-393 AAQKVA
+393 AAQKIA

-404 PSRMRTA
+404 PSHMRTA

-417 RATAISKHAQELT
+417 RAAAIAKHAQELT

-435 FLADLQKEARKV
+435 FLADLQKQARKV

-459 RLHRYAVRVSDEGLV
+459 RLHRYAVRVSDEGMV

>member
-1 MTLKQ
+1 M
-6 KQAAAPQFNLAK
+6 
-18 YLAGHHHP
+18 
-26 MAVDNISTLAVSLIA
+26 VV
-41 CAAALAAFV
+41 ALVVLGFV
-50 WQLLRR
+50 LRR
-56 KNKKSNQPQASVMRR
+56 LSKEGGGKPTAKTKHIQSGRPV
-71 NDAGHPLPNEH
+71 PNEN
-82 PAEGAVKKPKDVYDF
+82 PARGAVKKPQEVQEF
-97 DSVGVKR
+97 DAVNVRR
-104 PTMLAVTTK
+104 PTMLALTTVR
-113 QEEPSA
+113 EDAVSPEV
-119 SELFIQ
+119 FIQ
-125 RAFKIDRGFWREIE
+125 RAFKIDREHWMEIE
-139 VSQNQMRGLDCLF
+139 STDETRRSLEALF
-152 AEANKLAWVP
+152 SHVCQLAWVP

-171 SVSFAPALEAALQEG
+171 SVSFAPALEAALKEG
-186 IFRTDCSAGVVTHVS
+186 IFRNDKSAGVVTHVT
-201 AIDETGEALGDPMKM
+201 AIDETGEVLGSPMKM
-216 SLAASKLG
+216 SLEGSKLG
-224 LVAALWSAFNPKG
+224 LVAALWAAFNPKG

-245 LDKENAEVAKRLSDL
+245 LEKENAEVAKRLADL

-289 VTAEQVPEYLKEIDS
+289 VEADRMSEYLAEIDE

-318 AIEQRA
+318 AIEKRA
-324 ANVFNLEDAD
+324 GSVVNLEDAD
-334 DALIHAIAYMYV
+334 DALVHAIAYMYV

-404 PSRMRTA
+404 PSHMRTA

-417 RATAISKHAQELT
+417 RAAAIAKHAQELT
-430 EIHDG
+430 EIHDS
-435 FLADLQKEARKV
+435 FLADLQKQARKV

-459 RLHRYAVRVSDEGLV
+459 RLHRYAVRVSDEGMV

>member
-1 MTLKQ
+1 MQQELSGV
-6 KQAAAPQFNLAK
+6 FL
-18 YLAGHHHP
+18 LL
-26 MAVDNISTLAVSLIA
+26 MVV
-41 CAAALAAFV
+41 ALVALGFI
-50 WQLLRR
+50 LRR
-56 KNKKSNQPQASVMRR
+56 LSKEGGGKSTAKTKHIQSGRPV
-71 NDAGHPLPNEH
+71 PNEN
-82 PAEGAVKKPKDVYDF
+82 PARGAVKKPPEVQEF
-97 DSVGVKR
+97 DAVNVHR
-104 PTMLAVTTK
+104 PTMLALTTVR
-113 QEEPSA
+113 ENAVSPEV
-119 SELFIQ
+119 FIQ
-125 RAFKIDRGFWREIE
+125 RAFKIDREHWMEIE
-139 VSQNQMRGLDCLF
+139 STEETRRKLDVLF
-152 AEANKLAWVP
+152 AHVCQLAWVP

-289 VTAEQVPEYLKEIDS
+289 VTAEQVPEYLNEIDL

-324 ANVFNLEDAD
+324 AKVFNLEDAD

-383 QFTDVRSLIA
+383 QFTDVRALIA

-404 PSRMRTA
+404 PSRMRTE

-435 FLADLQKEARKV
+435 FLADLQKAARKV

-459 RLHRYAVRVSDEGLV
+459 RLHRYAVRVNDEGLV

>member
-1 MTLKQ
+1 M
-6 KQAAAPQFNLAK
+6 
-18 YLAGHHHP
+18 
-26 MAVDNISTLAVSLIA
+26 VVSLVV
-41 CAAALAAFV
+41 LGFV
-50 WQLLRR
+50 LRR
-56 KNKKSNQPQASVMRR
+56 LSKEGGGKPTAKTKHIQSGRPV
-71 NDAGHPLPNEH
+71 PNEN
-82 PAEGAVKKPKDVYDF
+82 PARGAVKKPQEVQEF
-97 DSVGVKR
+97 DAVNVRR
-104 PTMLAVTTK
+104 PTMLALTTVR
-113 QEEPSA
+113 EDAVSPEV
-119 SELFIQ
+119 FIQ
-125 RAFKIDRGFWREIE
+125 RAFKIDREHWMEIE
-139 VSQNQMRGLDCLF
+139 STDETRRSLEALF
-152 AEANKLAWVP
+152 SHVCQLAWVP

-171 SVSFAPALEAALQEG
+171 SVSFAPALEAALKEG
-186 IFRTDCSAGVVTHVS
+186 IFRNDKSAGVVTHVT
-201 AIDETGEALGDPMKM
+201 AIDETGEVLGNPMKM
-216 SLAASKLG
+216 SLAGSKLG
-224 LVAALWSAFNPKG
+224 LVAALWAAFNPKG

-245 LDKENAEVAKRLSDL
+245 LEKENAEVAKRLADL

-289 VTAEQVPEYLKEIDS
+289 VEADRVSEYLAEIDE

-318 AIEQRA
+318 AIEKRA
-324 ANVFNLEDAD
+324 GSVVNLEDGD
-334 DALIHAIAYMYV
+334 DALVHAIAYMYV

-404 PSRMRTA
+404 PSHMRTA
-411 GEHEIS
+411 GDHEIS
-417 RATAISKHAQELT
+417 RAAAIAKHAQELT

-435 FLADLQKEARKV
+435 FLADLQKQARKV

-459 RLHRYAVRVSDEGLV
+459 RLHRYAVRVSDEGMV

>member
-1 MTLKQ
+1 M
-6 KQAAAPQFNLAK
+6 
-18 YLAGHHHP
+18 
-26 MAVDNISTLAVSLIA
+26 VV
-41 CAAALAAFV
+41 ALVVLGFV
-50 WQLLRR
+50 LRR
-56 KNKKSNQPQASVMRR
+56 LSKEGGGKPTAKTKHIQSGRPV
-71 NDAGHPLPNEH
+71 PNEN
-82 PAEGAVKKPKDVYDF
+82 PARGAVKKPQEVQEF
-97 DSVGVKR
+97 DAINVRR
-104 PTMLAVTTK
+104 PTMLALTTVR
-113 QEEPSA
+113 EDAVSPEV
-119 SELFIQ
+119 FIQ
-125 RAFKIDRGFWREIE
+125 RAFKIDREHWMEIE
-139 VSQNQMRGLDCLF
+139 STDETRRNLEALF
-152 AEANKLAWVP
+152 SHVCQLAWVP

-171 SVSFAPALEAALQEG
+171 SVSFAPALEAALKEG
-186 IFRTDCSAGVVTHVS
+186 IFRNDKSAGVVTHVT
-201 AIDETGEALGDPMKM
+201 AIDETGEVLGNPMKM
-216 SLAASKLG
+216 SLAGSKLG
-224 LVAALWSAFNPKG
+224 LVAALWAAFNPKG

-245 LDKENAEVAKRLSDL
+245 LEKENAEVAKRLADL

-289 VTAEQVPEYLKEIDS
+289 VEADRVSEYLAEIDE
-304 ISKDMHEQADRIDE
+304 ISKDIHEQADRIDE
-318 AIEQRA
+318 AIEKRA
-324 ANVFNLEDAD
+324 GSVVNLEDAD
-334 DALIHAIAYMYV
+334 DALVHAIAYMYV

-399 HDKLD
+399 HDKLN
-404 PSRMRTA
+404 PSHMRTA

-417 RATAISKHAQELT
+417 RAAAIAKHAQELT

-435 FLADLQKEARKV
+435 FLADLQKQARKV

-459 RLHRYAVRVSDEGLV
+459 RLHRYAVRVSDEGMV

>member
-1 MTLKQ
+1 M
-6 KQAAAPQFNLAK
+6 
-18 YLAGHHHP
+18 
-26 MAVDNISTLAVSLIA
+26 
-41 CAAALAAFV
+41 
-50 WQLLRR
+50 
-56 KNKKSNQPQASVMRR
+56 
-71 NDAGHPLPNEH
+71 
-82 PAEGAVKKPKDVYDF
+82 
-97 DSVGVKR
+97 
-104 PTMLAVTTK
+104 
-113 QEEPSA
+113 
-119 SELFIQ
+119 
-125 RAFKIDRGFWREIE
+125 
-139 VSQNQMRGLDCLF
+139 
-152 AEANKLAWVP
+152 P

-171 SVSFAPALEAALQEG
+171 SVSFAPALEAALKEG
-186 IFRTDCSAGVVTHVS
+186 IFRNDKSAGVVTHVT
-201 AIDETGEALGDPMKM
+201 AIDETGEVLGNPMKM
-216 SLAASKLG
+216 SLAGSKLG
-224 LVAALWSAFNPKG
+224 LVAALWAAFNPKG

-245 LDKENAEVAKRLSDL
+245 LEKENAEVAKRLADL

-289 VTAEQVPEYLKEIDS
+289 VEADRVSEYLAEIDE

-318 AIEQRA
+318 AIEKRA
-324 ANVFNLEDAD
+324 GSVFNLEDAD
-334 DALIHAIAYMYV
+334 DALVHAIAYMYV

-404 PSRMRTA
+404 PSHMRTA

-417 RATAISKHAQELT
+417 RAAAIAKHAQELT

-435 FLADLQKEARKV
+435 FLADLQKQARKV

-459 RLHRYAVRVSDEGLV
+459 RLHRYAVRVSDEGMV

>member
-1 MTLKQ
+1 MQQELSGV
-6 KQAAAPQFNLAK
+6 FL
-18 YLAGHHHP
+18 LL
-26 MAVDNISTLAVSLIA
+26 MVV
-41 CAAALAAFV
+41 ALVALGFI
-50 WQLLRR
+50 LRR
-56 KNKKSNQPQASVMRR
+56 LSKEGGGKSTAKTKHIQSGRPV
-71 NDAGHPLPNEH
+71 PNEN
-82 PAEGAVKKPKDVYDF
+82 PARGAVKKPPEVQEF
-97 DSVGVKR
+97 DAVNVHR
-104 PTMLAVTTK
+104 PTMLALTTVR
-113 QEEPSA
+113 ENAVSPEV
-119 SELFIQ
+119 FIQ
-125 RAFKIDRGFWREIE
+125 RAFKIDREHWMEIE
-139 VSQNQMRGLDCLF
+139 STEETRRKLDVLF
-152 AEANKLAWVP
+152 AHVCQLAWVP

-289 VTAEQVPEYLKEIDS
+289 VTAEQVPEYLNEIDL

-324 ANVFNLEDAD
+324 AKVFNLEDAD

-383 QFTDVRSLIA
+383 QFTDVRALIA

-404 PSRMRTA
+404 PSRMRTE

-435 FLADLQKEARKV
+435 LLADLQKEARKV